1 MLSAITLYI
10 ANDIMENIMLYHLF
24 NNYKMIPVLVALIAA
39 MITQGCAKHSSE
51 NIDKSALRFYGNP
64 TDNGDD
70 FVHEKAPD
78 SVFAD
83 GLNCSQFQNMG
94 AALNY
99 RTDKPINLNT
109 ANMKASAKND
119 PILAQGLLL
128 SPGDLVEVIIEDGE
142 GFNGRYIVDNA
153 GYVKLPIIGV
163 IEAGGAT
170 TNTLETK
177 IELAL
182 IREEIFQ
189 PDSAGVT
196 IYVLNWSSIEVAV
209 AGAVFEPG
217 TVLIN
222 KKPIGIQNSE
232 HLEAFGDYSTTR
244 LLSEAIRAA
253 SGIRPD
259 AKLDQIILIR
269 KGWQVQ
275 IDMTGML
282 SGNLVSDYPLVAGD
296 RVIVPSTGCF
306 QAHLVRPSQITPKG
320 FRVFMSNLID
330 SAGDNSS
337 AAIGRFST
345 SLPYGTRLLQA
356 AVSAN
361 CVGGKEWTNAP
372 RRVVLSS
379 KNPITGETQVIE
391 RSVEQLMTMPNKARI
406 NPYLMPNDAVACY
419 DSDITNYRD
428 IAKTL
433 TDIIIPF
440 KLL

>member
-1 MLSAITLYI
+1 M
-10 ANDIMENIMLYHLF
+10 
-24 NNYKMIPVLVALIAA
+24 
-39 MITQGCAKHSSE
+39 
-51 NIDKSALRFYGNP
+51 
-64 TDNGDD
+64 
-70 FVHEKAPD
+70 
-78 SVFAD
+78 
-83 GLNCSQFQNMG
+83 
-94 AALNY
+94 
-99 RTDKPINLNT
+99 
-109 ANMKASAKND
+109 
-119 PILAQGLLL
+119 
-128 SPGDLVEVIIEDGE
+128 
-142 GFNGRYIVDNA
+142 
-153 GYVKLPIIGV
+153 PIIGV

-170 TNTLETK
+170 TNKLETK

-182 IREEIFQ
+182 VKAEIFQ
-189 PDSAGVT
+189 PANSSVT
-196 IYVLNWSSIEVAV
+196 IHVLNWSSIEVSV
-209 AGAVFEPG
+209 AGAVFQPG

-222 KKPIGIQNSE
+222 KKPTGIQNSE

-259 AKLDQIILIR
+259 AKLDQIILLR

-282 SGNLVSDYPLVAGD
+282 SGNLVTDYPLVAGD

-306 QAHLVRPSQITPKG
+306 QEQLVRPSLITPKG

-337 AAIGRFST
+337 AAVGRYST

-361 CVGGKEWTNAP
+361 CVGGKDWTNAP
-372 RRVVLSS
+372 RRVVLASR
-379 KNPITGETQVIE
+379 NPITGDTQVIE
-391 RSVEQLMTMPNKARI
+391 RSVEELMTMPNKGNI

-428 IAKTL
+428 IAKTVVDL
-433 TDIIIPF
+433 ILPF

>member
-1 MLSAITLYI
+1 
-10 ANDIMENIMLYHLF
+10 MLYQTVK
-24 NNYKMIPVLVALIAA
+24 NYKTIPVLVALLV
-39 MITQGCAKHSSE
+39 TLVLPSCAKHSSE
-51 NIDKSALRFYGNP
+51 NMDKSALRFYGMP
-64 TDNGDD
+64 ADNGDD
-70 FVHEKAPD
+70 FIHEQAPD
-78 SVFAD
+78 SVFAE
-83 GLNCSQFQNMG
+83 GLNCSQFKDMG

-99 RTDKPINLNT
+99 RTDKPINLT
-109 ANMKASAKND
+109 STSIIATGEND
-119 PILAQGLLL
+119 LILVQGLIL
-128 SPGDLVEVIIEDGE
+128 SPGDLVEVLIEDGE
-142 GFNGRYIVDNA
+142 GFNGRYIIDNA
-153 GYVKLPIIGV
+153 GYVKLPLVGI

-170 TNTLETK
+170 TNTLEDK
-177 IELAL
+177 IEMAL
-182 IREEIFQ
+182 VRAEIFQ
-189 PDSAGVT
+189 PANASVT
-196 IYVLNWSSIEVAV
+196 IHVLNWSSISVSV
-209 AGAVFEPG
+209 AGAVFNPG

-222 KKPIGIQNSE
+222 RKPKGVQNAE
-232 HLEAFGDYSTTR
+232 HLDAYGDYSTTR
-244 LLSEAIRAA
+244 LLSEAISKA

-282 SGNLVSDYPLVAGD
+282 TGELVKDYPLVAGD

-330 SAGDNSS
+330 SAGDNAS
-337 AAIGRFST
+337 AGIGKFAT

-391 RSVEQLMTMPNKARI
+391 RSVEELMTMPNKGQI

-428 IAKTL
+428 IAKAL
-433 TDIIIPF
+433 AELIIPF

>member
-1 MLSAITLYI
+1 MLFIIKFHSKLIAI
-10 ANDIMENIMLYHLF
+10 
-24 NNYKMIPVLVALIAA
+24 LVALI
-39 MITQGCAKHSSE
+39 TTLLFQGCARHSSD
-51 NIDKSALRFYGNP
+51 NIDKSALRFYGVP
-64 TDNGDD
+64 SDNGDD
-70 FVHEKAPD
+70 FIHEHLPQNVYSA
-78 SVFAD
+78 
-83 GLNCSQFQNMG
+83 GLNCEQFKDSG
-94 AALNY
+94 SALNY
-99 RTDKPINLNT
+99 RSDKPINLSSTNI
-109 ANMKASAKND
+109 KASGKND

-142 GFNGRYIVDNA
+142 GFNGRYIIDNA
-153 GYVKLPIIGV
+153 GYLKLPIVGAIP
-163 IEAGGAT
+163 AGGET
-170 TNTLETK
+170 TAKLEEN
-177 IELAL
+177 IELSLVRA
-182 IREEIFQ
+182 EIFQ
-189 PDSAGVT
+189 PTNASVT
-196 IYVLNWSSIEVAV
+196 IYVLNLSSIEVAV
-209 AGAVFEPG
+209 TGAVFQPG

-222 KKPIGIQNSE
+222 KKPKGLQNSE
-232 HLEAFGDYSTTR
+232 HLTAFGDYSTTR

-259 AKLDQIILIR
+259 AKLDQVILIR

-275 IDMTGML
+275 VDMTGML
-282 SGNLVSDYPLVAGD
+282 SGNLVKDYPLVAGD

-337 AAIGRFST
+337 AAVGRYST

-361 CVGGKEWTNAP
+361 CVGGKEWTNAA
-372 RRVVLSS
+372 RRIVLSS
-379 KNPITGETQVIE
+379 KNPITGDTQVVE
-391 RSVEQLMTMPNKARI
+391 RSVEDLMTMPNIARI

-428 IAKTL
+428 VAKT
-433 TDIIIPF
+433 IAEFIVPF

>member
-1 MLSAITLYI
+1 
-10 ANDIMENIMLYHLF
+10 MENNMLYHGF

-39 MITQGCAKHSSE
+39 IVTQGCARHSSE

-70 FVHEKAPD
+70 FIHEEAPN
-78 SVFAD
+78 SVYAD
-83 GLNCSQFQNMG
+83 GLSCSQFQNMG

-109 ANMKASAKND
+109 TNMKASAKND

-163 IEAGGAT
+163 VEAGGAT
-170 TNTLETK
+170 INKLETK

-182 IREEIFQ
+182 IRAEIFQ

-209 AGAVFEPG
+209 AGAVFQPG

-222 KKPIGIQNSE
+222 KKPVGIQNAE
-232 HLEAFGDYSTTR
+232 HLEAYGDYSTTR

-282 SGNLVSDYPLVAGD
+282 SGNLVNDYPLVAGD

-337 AAIGRFST
+337 AGIGRFST

-379 KNPITGETQVIE
+379 RNPITGETQVIE

-433 TDIIIPF
+433 TDLIIPF

>member
-1 MLSAITLYI
+1 MQFHK
-10 ANDIMENIMLYHLF
+10 NK
-24 NNYKMIPVLVALIAA
+24 NYKMIPVLVALLGTLVA
-39 MITQGCAKHSSE
+39 QGCAHHSSE
-51 NIDKSALRFYGNP
+51 TIDESALRFYGTPAN
-64 TDNGDD
+64 NGDD
-70 FVHEKAPD
+70 FMHEQSPNALF
-78 SVFAD
+78 SD
-83 GLNCSQFQNMG
+83 GLNCSKFQSMG

-99 RTDKPINLNT
+99 RTDKPLSLN
-109 ANMKASAKND
+109 ANNMKASGEND

-128 SPGDLVEVIIEDGE
+128 SPGDLVEVLIEDGE

-170 TNTLETK
+170 TNKLETK

-182 IREEIFQ
+182 VKAEIFQ
-189 PDSAGVT
+189 PANSSVT
-196 IYVLNWSSIEVAV
+196 IHVLNWSSIEVSV
-209 AGAVFEPG
+209 AGAVFQPG

-222 KKPIGIQNSE
+222 KKPTGIQNSE

-259 AKLDQIILIR
+259 AKLDQIILLR

-282 SGNLVSDYPLVAGD
+282 SGNLVTDYPLVAGD

-306 QAHLVRPSQITPKG
+306 QEQLVRPSLITPKG

-337 AAIGRFST
+337 AAVGRYST

-361 CVGGKEWTNAP
+361 CVGGKDWTNAP
-372 RRVVLSS
+372 RRVVLASR
-379 KNPITGETQVIE
+379 NPITGDTQVIE
-391 RSVEQLMTMPNKARI
+391 RSVEELMTMPNKGNI

-428 IAKTL
+428 IAKTVVDL
-433 TDIIIPF
+433 ILPF

>member
-1 MLSAITLYI
+1 
-10 ANDIMENIMLYHLF
+10 MENNMLYHGF
-24 NNYKMIPVLVALIAA
+24 NNYKLIPVLVALIAA
-39 MITQGCAKHSSE
+39 IVTQGCARHSSE

-70 FVHEKAPD
+70 FIHEEAPN
-78 SVFAD
+78 SVYAD
-83 GLNCSQFQNMG
+83 GLSCSQFQNMG

-109 ANMKASAKND
+109 TNMKASAKND

-163 IEAGGAT
+163 VEAGGAT
-170 TNTLETK
+170 INKLETK

-182 IREEIFQ
+182 IRAEIFQ

-209 AGAVFEPG
+209 AGAVFQPG

-222 KKPIGIQNSE
+222 KKPVGIQNAE
-232 HLEAFGDYSTTR
+232 HLEAYGDYSTTR

-282 SGNLVSDYPLVAGD
+282 SGNLVNDYPLVAGD

-379 KNPITGETQVIE
+379 RNPITGETQVIE

-433 TDIIIPF
+433 TDLIIPF

>member
-1 MLSAITLYI
+1 
-10 ANDIMENIMLYHLF
+10 MLYHAF
-24 NNYKMIPVLVALIAA
+24 NHYKMIPVLVALIAA
-39 MITQGCAKHSSE
+39 IVTQGCARHSSE

-64 TDNGDD
+64 SDNGDD
-70 FVHEKAPD
+70 FIHEEAPN
-78 SVFAD
+78 SVYAD
-83 GLNCSQFQNMG
+83 GLSCDQFKSMG

-170 TNTLETK
+170 TNKLEAK

-182 IREEIFQ
+182 IRAEIFQ

-209 AGAVFEPG
+209 AGAVFQPG

-222 KKPIGIQNSE
+222 KKPIGIQNAE
-232 HLEAFGDYSTTR
+232 HLEAYGDYSTTR

-282 SGNLVSDYPLVAGD
+282 SGDLVNDYPLVAGD

-433 TDIIIPF
+433 TDLIIPF

>member
-1 MLSAITLYI
+1 
-10 ANDIMENIMLYHLF
+10 MENNMLYHGF
-24 NNYKMIPVLVALIAA
+24 NNYKLIPVLVALIAA
-39 MITQGCAKHSSE
+39 IVTQGCARHSSE

-70 FVHEKAPD
+70 FIHEEAPN
-78 SVFAD
+78 SVYAD
-83 GLNCSQFQNMG
+83 GLSCSQFQNMG

-109 ANMKASAKND
+109 TSMKASAKND

-163 IEAGGAT
+163 VEAGGAT
-170 TNTLETK
+170 INKLETK

-182 IREEIFQ
+182 IRAEIFQ

-209 AGAVFEPG
+209 AGAVFQPG

-222 KKPIGIQNSE
+222 KKPVGIQNAE
-232 HLEAFGDYSTTR
+232 HLEAYGDYSTTR

-282 SGNLVSDYPLVAGD
+282 SGNLVNDYPLVAGD

-337 AAIGRFST
+337 AGIGRFST

-379 KNPITGETQVIE
+379 RNPITGETQVIE

-433 TDIIIPF
+433 TDLIIPF

>member
-1 MLSAITLYI
+1 
-10 ANDIMENIMLYHLF
+10 MLYHGF

-39 MITQGCAKHSSE
+39 IVTQGCARHSSE

-70 FVHEKAPD
+70 FIHEEAPN
-78 SVFAD
+78 SIYAN
-83 GLNCSQFQNMG
+83 GLSCRQFQNMG

-109 ANMKASAKND
+109 TNMKASAKND

-163 IEAGGAT
+163 VEAGGAT
-170 TNTLETK
+170 INKLETK

-182 IREEIFQ
+182 IRAEIFQ

-209 AGAVFEPG
+209 AGAVFQPG

-222 KKPIGIQNSE
+222 KKPVGIQNAE
-232 HLEAFGDYSTTR
+232 HLEAYGDYSTTR

-282 SGNLVSDYPLVAGD
+282 SGNLVNDYPLVAGD

-337 AAIGRFST
+337 AGIGRFST

-379 KNPITGETQVIE
+379 RNPITGETQVIE

-433 TDIIIPF
+433 TDLIIPF

>member
-1 MLSAITLYI
+1 MEIFMPFHTLLNHKIIPMLLVLLVTL
-10 ANDIMENIMLYHLF
+10 F
-24 NNYKMIPVLVALIAA
+24 S
-39 MITQGCAKHSSE
+39 QGCAKHSSDE
-51 NIDKSALRFYGNP
+51 MDKSALRFYGTP
-64 TDNGDD
+64 ADNGDD
-70 FVHEKAPD
+70 FIHEQAPD
-78 SVFAD
+78 RLFSE
-83 GLNCSQFQNMG
+83 GLNCSQFQDMG

-99 RTDKPINLNT
+99 RTDKPINLNSINIAAT
-109 ANMKASAKND
+109 GEND

-128 SPGDLVEVIIEDGE
+128 SPGDLVEVLIEDGE
-142 GFNGRYIVDNA
+142 GFNGRYIIDNA
-153 GYVKLPIIGV
+153 GYVKLPLVGV
-163 IEAGGAT
+163 IQAGGAT
-170 TNTLETK
+170 TNKLETK

-182 IREEIFQ
+182 VRAEIFQ
-189 PDSAGVT
+189 PANANVT
-196 IYVLNWSSIEVAV
+196 IQVLNWSSIKVSV
-209 AGAVFEPG
+209 AGAVFQPG

-222 KKPIGIQNSE
+222 KKPTGIQNSE
-232 HLEAFGDYSTTR
+232 HLEAYGDYSTTR
-244 LLSEAIRAA
+244 LLSEALRAA

-259 AKLDQIILIR
+259 AKLDQIMLIR

-282 SGNLVSDYPLVAGD
+282 TGDLVKDYPLVAGD

-330 SAGDNSS
+330 SAGDNAS
-337 AAIGRFST
+337 AAVGRYST

-361 CVGGKEWTNAP
+361 CVGGKDWTNAP
-372 RRVVLSS
+372 RRVVLAS

-391 RSVEQLMTMPNKARI
+391 RSVEDLMTMPNIGNI
-406 NPYLMPNDAVACY
+406 NPYLMPNDSVACY

-428 IAKTL
+428 IAKTVAE
-433 TDIIIPF
+433 IILPF

>member
-1 MLSAITLYI
+1 MQV
-10 ANDIMENIMLYHLF
+10 ENIMKYLNLTSRT
-24 NNYKMIPVLVALIAA
+24 ALQIVS
-39 MITQGCAKHSSE
+39 ILLIWTCLIGCAKHSSKT
-51 NIDKSALRFYGNP
+51 IDDSSLRFYGMP
-64 TDNGDD
+64 SDNGDD
-70 FVHEKAPD
+70 FIHEQPPG

-83 GLNCSQFQNMG
+83 GLNCNQFKDMG

-99 RTDKPINLNT
+99 RSDKPISLKNINVEAT
-109 ANMKASAKND
+109 GEND

-128 SPGDLVEVIIEDGE
+128 SPGDLVEVLIEDGE
-142 GFNGRYIVDNA
+142 GFNGRYIVDNS
-153 GYVKLPIIGV
+153 GYVKLPLVGV
-163 IEAGGAT
+163 IEAAGSSI
-170 TNTLETK
+170 NRLEAK

-182 IREEIFQ
+182 VRAEIFQ
-189 PDSAGVT
+189 PASASVT
-196 IYVLNWSSIEVAV
+196 IHVLNWASIKVAV

-222 KKPIGIQNSE
+222 KKPVGIQNSE
-232 HLEAFGDYSTTR
+232 HIEAFGDYSTTR

-275 IDMTGML
+275 VDMTGML
-282 SGNLVSDYPLVAGD
+282 SGNLVTDYPLVAGD

-306 QAHLVRPSQITPKG
+306 QAQLVRPSQITPKG

-337 AAIGRFST
+337 AAVGQYST

-361 CVGGKEWTNAP
+361 CVGGKDWTNAP

-391 RSVEQLMTMPNKARI
+391 RSVEDLLTMPNQGQI
-406 NPYLMPNDAVACY
+406 NPYLMPNDAIACY
-419 DSDITNYRD
+419 DSTITNYRD

-433 TDIIIPF
+433 TEIIVPF

>member
-170 TNTLETK
+170 TNALETK

>member
-1 MLSAITLYI
+1 MPFHTLLNHKIIPMLLVLLVTL
-10 ANDIMENIMLYHLF
+10 F
-24 NNYKMIPVLVALIAA
+24 S
-39 MITQGCAKHSSE
+39 QGCAKHSSDE
-51 NIDKSALRFYGNP
+51 MDKSALRFYGTP
-64 TDNGDD
+64 ADNGDD
-70 FVHEKAPD
+70 FIHEQAPN
-78 SVFAD
+78 SLFSE
-83 GLNCSQFQNMG
+83 GLNCSQFQDMG

-99 RTDKPINLNT
+99 RTDKPINLNSINIVAT
-109 ANMKASAKND
+109 GEND

-128 SPGDLVEVIIEDGE
+128 SPGDLVEVLIEDGE

-153 GYVKLPIIGV
+153 GYVKLPLVGV
-163 IEAGGAT
+163 IQAGGAT
-170 TNTLETK
+170 TNKLETN

-182 IREEIFQ
+182 VRAEIFQ
-189 PDSAGVT
+189 PANANVT
-196 IYVLNWSSIEVAV
+196 IQVLNWSSIKVSV
-209 AGAVFEPG
+209 AGAVFQPG
-217 TVLIN
+217 SVLIN
-222 KKPIGIQNSE
+222 KKPTGIQNSE
-232 HLEAFGDYSTTR
+232 HLEAYGDYSTTR

-259 AKLDQIILIR
+259 AKLDQIMLIR

-282 SGNLVSDYPLVAGD
+282 TGELVKDYPLVAGD

-337 AAIGRFST
+337 AAVGRYST

-361 CVGGKEWTNAP
+361 CVGGKDWTNAP
-372 RRVVLSS
+372 RRVVLAS

-391 RSVEQLMTMPNKARI
+391 RSVEDLMTTPNKGNI
-406 NPYLMPNDAVACY
+406 NPYLMPNDSVACY

-428 IAKTL
+428 IAKTVVEL
-433 TDIIIPF
+433 ILPF

>member
-1 MLSAITLYI
+1 
-10 ANDIMENIMLYHLF
+10 MLYHGF
-24 NNYKMIPVLVALIAA
+24 NNYKLIPVLVALIAA
-39 MITQGCAKHSSE
+39 IVTQGCARHSSE

-70 FVHEKAPD
+70 FIHEEAPN
-78 SVFAD
+78 SVYAD
-83 GLNCSQFQNMG
+83 GLSCSQFQNMG

-109 ANMKASAKND
+109 TNMKASAKND

-163 IEAGGAT
+163 VEAGGAT
-170 TNTLETK
+170 INKLETK

-182 IREEIFQ
+182 IRAEIFQ

-209 AGAVFEPG
+209 AGAVFQPG

-222 KKPIGIQNSE
+222 KKPVGIQNAE
-232 HLEAFGDYSTTR
+232 HLEAYGDYSTTR

-282 SGNLVSDYPLVAGD
+282 SGNLVNDYPLVAGD

-337 AAIGRFST
+337 AGIGRFST

-379 KNPITGETQVIE
+379 RNPITGETQVIE

-433 TDIIIPF
+433 TDLIIPF

>member
-1 MLSAITLYI
+1 MSFHT
-10 ANDIMENIMLYHLF
+10 F
-24 NNYKMIPVLVALIAA
+24 SNYKVIPTLFIILVTLLS
-39 MITQGCAKHSSE
+39 QGCARHSSE
-51 NIDKSALRFYGNP
+51 AIDKSALRFYGTP
-64 TDNGDD
+64 SDNGDD
-70 FVHEKAPD
+70 FIHEQAPD
-78 SVFAD
+78 SILSE
-83 GLNCSQFQNMG
+83 GLNCSQFKNMG

-99 RTDKPINLNT
+99 RVDKPINLSSSNLVAT
-109 ANMKASAKND
+109 GEND

-128 SPGDLVEVIIEDGE
+128 SPGDLIEVLIEDGE
-142 GFNGRYIVDNA
+142 GFNGRYIIDNA
-153 GYVKLPIIGV
+153 GYMKLPLVDV
-163 IEAGGAT
+163 IQASGAT
-170 TNTLETK
+170 TNKLEAR

-182 IREEIFQ
+182 VRAEIFQ
-189 PDSAGVT
+189 PANASVT
-196 IYVLNWSSIEVAV
+196 IHVLNWSSIKVSV
-209 AGAVFEPG
+209 AGAVFQPG

-222 KKPIGIQNSE
+222 KKITGIQNAE
-232 HLEAFGDYSTTR
+232 HLKAYGDYSTTR

-275 IDMTGML
+275 IDMTGMFN
-282 SGNLVSDYPLVAGD
+282 GNLVTDYPLVSGD
-296 RVIVPSTGCF
+296 RIIVPSTGCF
-306 QAHLVRPSQITPKG
+306 QANLVRPSLITPKG

-337 AAIGRFST
+337 AAIGRYST
-345 SLPYGTRLLQA
+345 NLPYGTRLLQA

-391 RSVEQLMTMPNKARI
+391 RSVEELMTMPNKEKI

-419 DSDITNYRD
+419 DSDVTNFRD
-428 IAKTL
+428 IARTVA
-433 TDIIIPF
+433 DIIIPF

>member
-1 MLSAITLYI
+1 
-10 ANDIMENIMLYHLF
+10 MLYHGF
-24 NNYKMIPVLVALIAA
+24 NNYKMIPVLAALIAA
-39 MITQGCAKHSSE
+39 IVTQGCARHSSE
-51 NIDKSALRFYGNP
+51 NIDKSSLRFYGNP
-64 TDNGDD
+64 SDNGDD
-70 FVHEKAPD
+70 FIHEEAPN
-78 SVFAD
+78 SVYAD
-83 GLNCSQFQNMG
+83 GLSCDQFQNMG

-170 TNTLETK
+170 TNKLEAK

-182 IREEIFQ
+182 IRAEIFQ

-209 AGAVFEPG
+209 AGAVFQPG

-222 KKPIGIQNSE
+222 KKPIGIQNAE
-232 HLEAFGDYSTTR
+232 HLEAYGDYSTTR

-275 IDMTGML
+275 VDMTGML
-282 SGNLVSDYPLVAGD
+282 SGDLVNDYPLVAGD

-433 TDIIIPF
+433 TDLIIPF

>member
-1 MLSAITLYI
+1 
-10 ANDIMENIMLYHLF
+10 
-24 NNYKMIPVLVALIAA
+24 MIPVLVALLAA
-39 MITQGCAKHSSE
+39 LVTQGCTRHSSE
-51 NIDKSALRFYGNP
+51 NMDKSALRFYGNP
-64 TDNGDD
+64 SDNGDD
-70 FVHEKAPD
+70 FIHEKAPN
-78 SVFAD
+78 SVFSD
-83 GLNCSQFQNMG
+83 GLSCSQFQNMG

-99 RTDKPINLNT
+99 RTDKPLNLNT
-109 ANMKASAKND
+109 SNMKASAKND

-163 IEAGGAT
+163 VEAGGAT
-170 TNTLETK
+170 TNKLETK

-182 IREEIFQ
+182 IRAEIFQ
-189 PDSAGVT
+189 PDSASVT

-209 AGAVFEPG
+209 AGAVFQPG

-222 KKPIGIQNSE
+222 KKPTGIQNSE
-232 HLEAFGDYSTTR
+232 HLEAYGDYSTTR

-259 AKLDQIILIR
+259 AKLDQIILIS

-282 SGNLVSDYPLVAGD
+282 TGNLVNDYPLVAGD

-337 AAIGRFST
+337 AGIGRFST

-433 TDIIIPF
+433 TDLIIPF

>member
-1 MLSAITLYI
+1 
-10 ANDIMENIMLYHLF
+10 MLYHGF
-24 NNYKMIPVLVALIAA
+24 NNYKLIPVLVALIAA
-39 MITQGCAKHSSE
+39 IVTQGCARHSSE

-70 FVHEKAPD
+70 FIHEEAPN
-78 SVFAD
+78 SVYAD
-83 GLNCSQFQNMG
+83 GLSCSQFQNMG

-109 ANMKASAKND
+109 THMKASAKND

-163 IEAGGAT
+163 VEAGGAT
-170 TNTLETK
+170 INKLETK

-182 IREEIFQ
+182 IRAEIFQ

-209 AGAVFEPG
+209 AGAVFQPG

-222 KKPIGIQNSE
+222 KKPVGIQNAE
-232 HLEAFGDYSTTR
+232 HLEAYGDYSTTR

-282 SGNLVSDYPLVAGD
+282 SGNLVNDYPLVAGD

-337 AAIGRFST
+337 AGIGRFST

-379 KNPITGETQVIE
+379 RNPITGETQVIE

-433 TDIIIPF
+433 TDLIIPF

>member
-1 MLSAITLYI
+1 MKC
-10 ANDIMENIMLYHLF
+10 HK
-24 NNYKMIPVLVALIAA
+24 NYKMIPMVVALLGT
-39 MITQGCAKHSSE
+39 MFSQGCAHHSSE
-51 NIDKSALRFYGNP
+51 NIDKSALRFYGTPAN
-64 TDNGDD
+64 NGDD
-70 FVHEKAPD
+70 FMHEQAPNTLF
-78 SVFAD
+78 SD
-83 GLNCSQFQNMG
+83 GLNCSKFQSMG

-99 RTDKPINLNT
+99 RTDKPLNLN
-109 ANMKASAKND
+109 ASNMKASAKND

-153 GYVKLPIIGV
+153 GFVKLPIIGG

-170 TNTLETK
+170 TNKLETE
-177 IELAL
+177 IQLAL
-182 IREEIFQ
+182 VKAEIFQ
-189 PDSAGVT
+189 PANSSVT
-196 IYVLNWSSIEVAV
+196 IHVLNWSPIEVSV
-209 AGAVFEPG
+209 SGAVFQPG
-217 TVLIN
+217 TVFIN
-222 KKPIGIQNSE
+222 KKPAGIQNSE
-232 HLEAFGDYSTTR
+232 HLNAFGDYSTNR

-259 AKLDQIILIR
+259 AKLDQIILLR

-282 SGNLVSDYPLVAGD
+282 SGNLVTDYPLVAGD

-306 QAHLVRPSQITPKG
+306 QEHLVRPSLITPKG

-337 AAIGRFST
+337 AAVGRYST
-345 SLPYGTRLLQA
+345 NLPYGTRLLQA

-361 CVGGKEWTNAP
+361 CVGGKDWTNAP
-372 RRVVLSS
+372 RRVVLASR
-379 KNPITGETQVIE
+379 NPITGDTQVIE
-391 RSVEQLMTMPNKARI
+391 RSVEELMTMPNKGNI

-428 IAKTL
+428 IAKTIADL
-433 TDIIIPF
+433 IIPF

>member
-1 MLSAITLYI
+1 MPFHTLLNHKIIPMLLVLLVTL
-10 ANDIMENIMLYHLF
+10 F
-24 NNYKMIPVLVALIAA
+24 S
-39 MITQGCAKHSSE
+39 QGCAKHSSDE
-51 NIDKSALRFYGNP
+51 MDKSALRFYGTP
-64 TDNGDD
+64 ADNGDD
-70 FVHEKAPD
+70 FIHEQAPN
-78 SVFAD
+78 SLFSE
-83 GLNCSQFQNMG
+83 GLNCSQFQDMG

-99 RTDKPINLNT
+99 RTDKPINLNSINIVAT
-109 ANMKASAKND
+109 GEND

-128 SPGDLVEVIIEDGE
+128 SPGDLVEVLIEDGE

-153 GYVKLPIIGV
+153 GYVKLPLVGV
-163 IEAGGAT
+163 IQAGGAT
-170 TNTLETK
+170 TNKLETK

-182 IREEIFQ
+182 VRAEIFQ
-189 PDSAGVT
+189 PANANVT
-196 IYVLNWSSIEVAV
+196 IQVLNWSSIKVSV
-209 AGAVFEPG
+209 AGAVFQPG
-217 TVLIN
+217 SVLIN
-222 KKPIGIQNSE
+222 KKPTGIQNSE
-232 HLEAFGDYSTTR
+232 HLEAYGDYSTTR

-259 AKLDQIILIR
+259 AKLDQIMLIR

-282 SGNLVSDYPLVAGD
+282 TGELVKDYPLVAGD

-337 AAIGRFST
+337 AAVGRYST

-361 CVGGKEWTNAP
+361 CVGGKDWTNAP
-372 RRVVLSS
+372 RRVVLAS

-391 RSVEQLMTMPNKARI
+391 RSVEDLMTTPNKGNI
-406 NPYLMPNDAVACY
+406 NPYLMPNDSVACY

-428 IAKTL
+428 IAKTVVEL
-433 TDIIIPF
+433 ILPF

>member
-1 MLSAITLYI
+1 
-10 ANDIMENIMLYHLF
+10 MLYHGF
-24 NNYKMIPVLVALIAA
+24 NNYKLIPVLVALIAA
-39 MITQGCAKHSSE
+39 IVTQGCARHSSE

-70 FVHEKAPD
+70 FIHEEAPN
-78 SVFAD
+78 SVYAD
-83 GLNCSQFQNMG
+83 GLSCSQFQNMG

-109 ANMKASAKND
+109 TNMKASAKND

-163 IEAGGAT
+163 VEAGGAT
-170 TNTLETK
+170 INKLETK

-182 IREEIFQ
+182 IRAEIFQ

-209 AGAVFEPG
+209 AGAVFQPG

-222 KKPIGIQNSE
+222 KKPVGIQNAE
-232 HLEAFGDYSTTR
+232 HLEAYGDYSTTR

-282 SGNLVSDYPLVAGD
+282 SGNLVNDYPLVAGD

-379 KNPITGETQVIE
+379 RNPITGETQVIE

-433 TDIIIPF
+433 TDLIIPF

>member
-1 MLSAITLYI
+1 MLFHTLLNHKI
-10 ANDIMENIMLYHLF
+10 IPMLLVLLVTLF
-24 NNYKMIPVLVALIAA
+24 S
-39 MITQGCAKHSSE
+39 QGCAKHSSDE
-51 NIDKSALRFYGNP
+51 MDKSALRFYGTP
-64 TDNGDD
+64 ADNGDD
-70 FVHEKAPD
+70 FIHEQAPD
-78 SVFAD
+78 RLFSE
-83 GLNCSQFQNMG
+83 GLNCSQFQDMG

-99 RTDKPINLNT
+99 RTDKPINLNSINIAAT
-109 ANMKASAKND
+109 GEND

-128 SPGDLVEVIIEDGE
+128 SPGDLVEVLIEDGE
-142 GFNGRYIVDNA
+142 GFNGRYIIDNA
-153 GYVKLPIIGV
+153 GYVKLPLVGV
-163 IEAGGAT
+163 IQAGGAT
-170 TNTLETK
+170 TNKLETK

-182 IREEIFQ
+182 VRAEIFQ
-189 PDSAGVT
+189 PANANVT
-196 IYVLNWSSIEVAV
+196 IQVLNWSSIKVSV
-209 AGAVFEPG
+209 AGAVFQPG

-222 KKPIGIQNSE
+222 KKPTGIQNSE
-232 HLEAFGDYSTTR
+232 HLEAYGDYSTTR
-244 LLSEAIRAA
+244 LLSEALRAA

-259 AKLDQIILIR
+259 AKLDQIMLIR

-282 SGNLVSDYPLVAGD
+282 TGDLVKDYPLVAGD

-330 SAGDNSS
+330 SAGDNAS
-337 AAIGRFST
+337 AAVGRYST

-361 CVGGKEWTNAP
+361 CVGGKDWTNAP
-372 RRVVLSS
+372 RRVVLAS

-391 RSVEQLMTMPNKARI
+391 RSVEDLMTMPNIGNI
-406 NPYLMPNDAVACY
+406 NPYLMPNDSVACY

-428 IAKTL
+428 IAKTVAE
-433 TDIIIPF
+433 IILPF